1 MRAAS
6 MMNFL
11 SSVALVLAVTLAMP
25 ALATTSSTSSASS
38 ASSASLGSSSTSIEK
53 SSESSTSDKKVSA
66 GDYKVM
72 DITADAQRSGTL
84 RLRLV
89 ALDEKAVSQ
98 EFNLLLPHTVA
109 DQAGLSPGMV
119 IAARE
124 RPYGLAFSV
133 AGQTQAFFLV
143 LHDHWHHDL
152 HNQAVTL

>member
-6 MMNFL
+6 MMNLL
-11 SSVALVLAVTLAMP
+11 SSVALFLLVALAMP
-25 ALATTSSTSSASS
+25 AFAATSSTSSASS
-38 ASSASLGSSSTSIEK
+38 TTSASLGSSSTSIEK
-53 SSESSTSDKKVSA
+53 SSDSSTSDKKVSA

-89 ALDEKAVSQ
+89 ALDEKAVTQ
-98 EFNLLLPHTVA
+98 EFNLLLPQTVA
-109 DQAGLSPGMV
+109 DQAGLSPGTV

-143 LHDHWHHDL
+143 LHEHWHHDL

>member
-1 MRAAS
+1 

-11 SSVALVLAVTLAMP
+11 SSVALAVALTLAMP

-38 ASSASLGSSSTSIEK
+38 TTSASLGSSSTSIEK
-53 SSESSTSDKKVSA
+53 SSDSSTSDKKVSA

-89 ALDEKAVSQ
+89 ALDEKAASQ

-109 DQAGLSPGMV
+109 DQAGLSHGTV
-119 IAARE
+119 IAARA

-143 LHDHWHHDL
+143 LHDDWHHDL